1 MRRLFLI
8 LVSVILPASIV
19 GAYTIFSLPTEI
31 EKQIVVLN
39 YEHKGEFDYTAYLH
53 GSYLFDDI
61 PPPDTSPE
69 ILKNPPSKG
78 KYPIEI
84 IQRIGMTFTYQ
95 FVPDEPVTNISEE
108 VEVKAVLDKPAT
120 GQEEVVLVPK
130 TTQTG
135 AFTVYFWLDAN
146 ELASSSTIFIKADVY
161 TTVETDTGPMFESFT
176 QRLGIQA
183 QGPLLEI
190 DNDLTGTEQAS
201 FGELN
206 YEQIGNFDYFVRL
219 KARSPF
225 GMIVLRPPT
234 PLPLPSPPPLLP
246 SSKTLGLGEPLLFK
260 LLDRMDVTFS
270 YHFEPDR
277 PVSQIAEEVEIN
289 AVLENPGV
297 WSKTFVLVPP
307 TKKNGDF
314 TVTFPLDIDSFNHFN
329 DMFRTIEGE
338 IGAPAP
344 HDLTIKA
351 DVHTVAQTPF
361 GPIDEESS
369 WALTTPLEGSTLEWE
384 EVPVESEPGTIEMST
399 MVPNPEKFIWLSI
412 RQIRSLSATIASI
425 IFILFGYLLV
435 QNVWFK
441 PKKLAGIE
449 EEALRARKKH
459 KDVIIDIEELPEAKA
474 IEMVVQLSSLD
485 ELIKVSDNLLKP
497 VLHKAETHRHIY
509 CVIDG
514 LTRYQ
519 YISEA

>member
-8 LVSVILPASIV
+8 LVSVILLASIV
-19 GAYTIFSLPTEI
+19 GAYTAFSLPTEI
-31 EKQIVVLN
+31 EKQIVALN
-39 YEHKGEFDYTAYLH
+39 YEHKGEFDYIAYLH

-61 PPPDTSPE
+61 PPPDTSPK
-69 ILKNPPSKG
+69 ILKNPPAKG

-84 IQRIGMTFTYQ
+84 IQRLNMTFTYQ
-95 FVPDEPVTNISEE
+95 FVTDEPVTNISEE

-120 GQEEVVLVPK
+120 GQEEVILVPK

-135 AFTVYFWLDAN
+135 AFTVDFWLDAN

-176 QRLGIQA
+176 QMLGIRA

-190 DNDLTGTEQAS
+190 DNDLTGTERAS

-206 YEQIGNFDYFVRL
+206 YEQIGEFDYSIRL
-219 KARSPF
+219 KSNSPW
-225 GMIVLRPPT
+225 GAITLRPLSPE
-234 PLPLPSPPPLLP
+234 PPPPPPPPPPP
-246 SSKTLGLGEPLLFK
+246 SAKTLGLGEPLLFK

-270 YHFEPDR
+270 YHFESDR

-314 TVTFPLDIDSFNHFN
+314 TVTFPLDIDSFNRFN
-329 DMFRTIEGE
+329 DVFRTIEGE
-338 IGAPAP
+338 IGASTP

-361 GPIDEESS
+361 GLIDEESS
-369 WALTTPLEGSTLEWE
+369 WALTTPLEGSILEWK

-399 MVPNPEKFIWLSI
+399 MVPNPEKDAQAHLLCHRWL
-412 RQIRSLSATIASI
+412 
-425 IFILFGYLLV
+425 
-435 QNVWFK
+435 N
-441 PKKLAGIE
+441 
-449 EEALRARKKH
+449 
-459 KDVIIDIEELPEAKA
+459 
-474 IEMVVQLSSLD
+474 
-485 ELIKVSDNLLKP
+485 KVS
-497 VLHKAETHRHIY
+497 VY
-509 CVIDG
+509 
-514 LTRYQ
+514 
-519 YISEA
+519 